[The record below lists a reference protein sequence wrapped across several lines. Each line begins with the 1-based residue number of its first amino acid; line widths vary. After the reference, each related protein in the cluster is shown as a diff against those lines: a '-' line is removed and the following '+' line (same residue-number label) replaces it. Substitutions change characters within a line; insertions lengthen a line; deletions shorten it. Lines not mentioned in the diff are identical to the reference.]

1 MKDRKDKI
9 LNLILPLISVFA
21 VILAWAIASVSINNS
36 FILPSV
42 KETGERFLMLFLE
55 KRFYLAFSL
64 TLLRSVMAFVI
75 SFALAFFLAILSGK
89 NSCVK
94 KLIAP
99 IISITRSLPTIAIV
113 LLLLLWTNSNVA
125 PVIVTMLVVFP
136 TTYTHLESAF
146 SSLDKTVAEA
156 GRVDGANEFQ
166 VFKKI
171 EIPIALPSIYL
182 AIGSGFSL
190 NFKLM
195 VAAEVI
201 SQTANSIGYML
212 NTSKVYFET
221 AEMLALVCASV
232 LLGVI
237 IEATFNKLS
246 KKSGEWR

>member
-1 MKDRKDKI
+1 M
-9 LNLILPLISVFA
+9 
-21 VILAWAIASVSINNS
+21 
-36 FILPSV
+36 
-42 KETGERFLMLFLE
+42 
-55 KRFYLAFSL
+55 
-64 TLLRSVMAFVI
+64 
-75 SFALAFFLAILSGK
+75 SFALAFVLALLSNK
-89 NSCVK
+89 RAFVK
-94 KLIAP
+94 SAIAP
-99 IISITRSLPTIAIV
+99 IISITRALPTIAIV
-113 LLLLLWTNSNVA
+113 LLLLLWTNSSVA
-125 PVIVTMLVVFP
+125 PIIVTMLVVFP

-156 GRVDGANEFQ
+156 GCVDGASQLQ

-171 EIPIALPSIYL
+171 EIPMALPSIYL
-182 AIGSGFSL
+182 AIGSGLSL

-232 LLGVI
+232 ILGVI
-237 IEATFNKLS
+237 IETVFNSLS